1 MKSKMTLLFAALFL
15 SAGFVFAATN
25 DLTSL
30 LQKGLLEEEANHNF
44 QAAMRHYQAAIDG
57 FDQDRQ
63 LAATA
68 VFRLGECFRKLG
80 RTNEADVQYERI
92 LRDFADQTNLAGLSR
107 EYLAGKAPPA
117 AAVARGAAAATSA
130 EEEEVRKIREMIR
143 NSPDLIN
150 APRGGIT
157 PLQSSVESGNIA
169 AAELL
174 LANGAMV
181 NETSPNN
188 RGTPL
193 SMAAQRGN
201 KAMIELLL
209 AKGADV
215 NLPDNG
221 SAAYTPLH
229 SAVMQGF
236 KTAAEV
242 LLAHKAGVNARRADG
257 YTPLHDAASLG
268 FNAVAELLLASGANV
283 NATDTNGNTP
293 LFLAI
298 RDNRPEMVQLLLS
311 NKAEVNFTNST
322 MQTPLIL
329 AVQDNRPAVVQLL
342 LAHKAEVNFTNSVGE
357 TPLFVAVRKNGDA
370 VVQLLLAAKAE
381 VNARTRWGTTP
392 LYQAVLNNLPE
403 IAQLLLAHKAEVNTR
418 NESGYTPLHQAVLDN
433 EADLVKMLLSNK
445 AEVNATTDTGITP
458 LLFAAARSDIDLNL
472 VKSLLENGADTQAHI
487 KAGGSAWVHPGQI
500 VNLTKNRPRFLTIG
514 PGMDALDLA
523 IEAVRSDEMEVLL
536 AAHADPNV
544 RYVSNTTPGTPLFLV
559 LRRDAPNETPSERA
573 EALKTLLNHGA
584 DPNLADR
591 DGATPLTTAAGMYGG
606 LELVQLLLDHH
617 ADPNKPDSQGLP
629 PLAHVGNEEIRTA
642 LLKAGANE
650 DYERLAHIFIAQK
663 GTGSIGNEV
672 FYKGTNSV
680 NHYTLM
686 ELIAKAYEFQ
696 NQGAV
701 PYPDFAHLVINRLT
715 TNATKT
721 EINVN
726 LDEILASGDCSKD
739 VPLEWGD
746 VVQIPQLDHPL
757 TGAIWEGFQTG
768 ELVPAALQKCLQR
781 QVQIIVKGQATTF
794 TLAPRIAH
802 FSYFGMEEGRAPE
815 KTLYTFLLNEVVKQ
829 ANVLMLSSDLS
840 RVKVTRH
847 GVEMLCNLEPPA
859 PRRGGGGR
867 GGGGGGFGGGGGRVG
882 RGGASGSFALNNAPP
897 DLWLRDGDVIEIPER
912 DPNAPPAE

>member
-1 MKSKMTLLFAALFL
+1 MKIKIIALFAALFL

-25 DLTSL
+25 DLSTL

-44 QAAMRHYQAAIDG
+44 QAAMRHYQAAVDG

-80 RTNEADVQYERI
+80 RTNEADAQYERI

-107 EYLAGKAPPA
+107 EYLAAKAPPA
-117 AAVARGAAAATSA
+117 SAVGGVAAAATSV
-130 EEEEVRKIREMIR
+130 EEEEVRKIQEMIR
-143 NSPDLIN
+143 NSPDLMN
-150 APRGGIT
+150 APRIGVT

-174 LANGAMV
+174 LANGADV
-181 NETSPNN
+181 NGTGPNPPVP
-188 RGTPL
+188 PL
-193 SMAAQRGN
+193 GLAAQRGN

-215 NLPDNG
+215 NRADNT
-221 SAAYTPLH
+221 SAAFTPLH

-236 KTAAEV
+236 KSAAEV
-242 LLAHKAGVNARRADG
+242 LLAHKANVNARRDNG
-257 YTPLHDAASLG
+257 NTPLHDASSLG
-268 FNAVAELLLASGANV
+268 FNAVAELLLASGANI
-283 NATDTNGNTP
+283 NATDTNGSTP

-311 NKAEVNFTNST
+311 SKAEVNFTNSAT
-322 MQTPLIL
+322 QTPLSL
-329 AVQDNRPAVVQLL
+329 AAQCNRAAEVQML
-342 LAHKAEVNFTNSVGE
+342 LAHKAEVNVTNSSGQ
-357 TPLFVAVRKNGDA
+357 TPLIRAITDNFAAVA
-370 VVQLLLAAKAE
+370 QLLLAAKAE
-381 VNARTRWGTTP
+381 VNARD
-392 LYQAVLNNLPE
+392 L
-403 IAQLLLAHKAEVNTR
+403 
-418 NESGYTPLHQAVLDN
+418 SGYTPLHWAALNNRAEMAQLLLANKAEVNARDKSEYTPLHWAVQNN
-433 EADLVKMLLSNK
+433 ETDLVKMLLSNK
-445 AEVNATTDTGITP
+445 AEVNATTDTGLTP
-458 LLFAAARSDIDLNL
+458 LLFAAARGDIDLNL

-487 KAGGSAWVHPGQI
+487 KAGGNAWVHPGPRDF
-500 VNLTKNRPRFLTIG
+500 VAKSRRRFLDIE

-523 IEAVRSDEMEVLL
+523 IEAVRSDEIEVLL

-544 RYVSNTTPGTPLFLV
+544 RYVSIYTMPGTPLFLV
-559 LRRDAPNETPSERA
+559 LRQEVINETPSERA

-591 DGATPLTTAAGMYGG
+591 DGDTPLTTAARMYGG

-650 DYERLAHIFIAQK
+650 DYERLARIFIAQK
-663 GTGSIGNEV
+663 GTGSLGHEV

-680 NHYTLM
+680 NHYTLL
-686 ELIAKAYEFQ
+686 ELIAEAYKA
-696 NQGAV
+696 NGPTPV

-715 TNATKT
+715 TNAAKT

-739 VPLEWGD
+739 VSLEWGD

-757 TGAIWEGFQTG
+757 TGALWQGFQTRD
-768 ELVPAALQKCLQR
+768 LVPAALQKCLQR
-781 QVQIIVKGQATTF
+781 QVQIIVKGQAATF

-815 KTLYTFLLNEVVKQ
+815 KTLYTFLLNEVVHQ
-829 ANVLMLSSDLS
+829 AQVLMLSSDLS

-847 GVEMLCNLEPPA
+847 GLEMLLQSRTAGA
-859 PRRGGGGR
+859 PSRWWSPRGRRRRHWRSGRRG
-867 GGGGGGFGGGGGRVG
+867 
-882 RGGASGSFALNNAPP
+882 ASAGVVRAQQRSPRSLAA
-897 DLWLRDGDVIEIPER
+897 RR
-912 DPNAPPAE
+912 RRH